1 MIVIKYFFGASI
13 VIFNTWLVLELS
25 KSGYDSFM
33 VIASLISLIL
43 NNVFQSSKSW
53 EDKFN
58 DFIGKLIKFSTESTW
73 ITMGIFIIFAIV
85 IYAFTDVGFENSF
98 FKNIFFSIFV
108 FFIHWLA
115 LYLSS
120 KFLDKHK
127 DKISLFFATIWFL
140 LLILYFIKLIWFI

>member
-98 FKNIFFSIFV
+98 F
-108 FFIHWLA
+108 
-115 LYLSS
+115 
-120 KFLDKHK
+120 
-127 DKISLFFATIWFL
+127 
-140 LLILYFIKLIWFI
+140 